1 VTADAAAWNAWTTV
15 TPVAAAPANRPRFVR
30 VRLPLAVDPGPDG
43 EYGDLRVVDDRGAE
57 TPYAIDPQHAAQPDA
72 LRAVRMVDTG
82 FVPHRYSQA
91 VLDLGNGPP
100 ADTVILQVDSPK
112 LPTYLERVTIE
123 ASDDRK
129 VWRIV
134 RDGAIVY
141 NVADDG
147 GRGNQTVRF
156 PESASRWLRVRV
168 ADPQRPF
175 PMSGALVGDTHG
187 TQPVAPALVPLAVTS
202 VAGSDAAVHR
212 QVWTFEDRGVPL
224 RPSAVAFAGGGA
236 TFARHALVESSDDDG
251 ATWAQAA
258 DGEITRFAE
267 GGAQTSFA
275 FGESSARRWR
285 VIVENGDDAPVR
297 GLRPTLLARPRDVV
311 FEAAPQR
318 RYRLLSGNDVAR
330 PPTYDLGTRLAHST
344 WRAEPAFAVTTKRNA
359 VSAGERPGLERAPGV
374 LTGVLLAVAVVL
386 GALAL
391 FTVRGAKNA

>member
-1 VTADAAAWNAWTTV
+1 MTADAAAWNAWTTA
-15 TPVAAAPANRPRFVR
+15 TPVVIAAASRPRFVR
-30 VRLPLAVDPGPDG
+30 VRLPLTVDPGADG
-43 EYGDLRVVDDRGAE
+43 AYADLRVVDDRGAE
-57 TPYAIDPQHAAQPDA
+57 TPYAIDPQRSQPDG

-91 VLDLGNGPP
+91 VLDLGDGAA
-100 ADTVILQVDSPK
+100 ADTVILHVDTAK
-112 LPTYLERVTIE
+112 RPTYFERVTIE

-141 NVADDG
+141 EVSEDG

-156 PESASRWLRVRV
+156 PESASRWLRVRI

-175 PMSGALVGDTHG
+175 PIGGALVGDTHG
-187 TQPVAPALVPLAVTS
+187 AQPPAPALVPLAVAATT
-202 VAGSDAAVHR
+202 ATDAAAHR
-212 QVWTFEDRGVPL
+212 QVWTFEDRGVAL
-224 RPSAVAFAGGGA
+224 RPSAVAFADGGA
-236 TFARHALVESSDDDG
+236 TFARHVLVESSDDDG
-251 ATWAQAA
+251 TTWSQAA

-285 VIVENGDDAPVR
+285 VVVENGDDAPVR
-297 GLRPTLLARPRDVV
+297 GLRPSLLARPRDVV

-318 RYRLLSGNDVAR
+318 RYRLLSGNEQVRA
-330 PPTYDLGTRLAHST
+330 PAYDLGARLAHSA
-344 WRAEPAFAVTTKRNA
+344 WRADPAVAVTTERNTA
-359 VSAGERPGLERAPGV
+359 SPGDRPGIERSPGV

-391 FTVRGAKNA
+391 FTVRGAKSA